1 MKQAIKRAAP
11 HEAAAKSFYG
21 QDEDAFTKQVEQLAV
36 NDPRLIAVFQ
46 KTRVFYQNLAQ
57 N

>member
-1 MKQAIKRAAP
+1 MNQSTQRVAP

-21 QDEDAFTKQVEQLAV
+21 QSEEAFNKQVEQLAI

-46 KTRVFYQNLAQ
+46 NTRAHYQNLTQ

>member
-1 MKQAIKRAAP
+1 MSQSNQRVAP

-21 QDEDAFTKQVEQLAV
+21 QSEDAFKKQIEQLAI

-46 KTRVFYQNLAQ
+46 NTRAYYQNLGQ
-57 N
+57 S